1 MIEPQYLTGLN
12 GKEQFSRKELLES
25 FRLGG
30 YSLSDASF
38 YKRIE
43 EFVRQG
49 ELVRVGR
56 NVYRIPAGKVT
67 AYEHT
72 YSELAEEIANKMSA
86 QYPYL
91 SYSIFELVQLND
103 FVNHQ
108 IAHNV
113 IYLSVEA
120 EAIDFV
126 FDMLKEYHPGKVLI
140 NPSVELYHQ
149 YWSDNMIVIEKLT
162 TEAPKGHKVPWHT
175 RLEKMLVD
183 LLSDSLI
190 LASVGESEY
199 ATIYQDAFTRYIID
213 EKALFRYANRRKVD
227 KKILKFIKEETDI
240 KLYTRG

>member
-12 GKEQFSRKELLES
+12 GKELFSRKEILES

-30 YSLSDASF
+30 YSLSDAAF

-43 EFVRQG
+43 ELVRQG
-49 ELVRVGR
+49 EFVRVGKD
-56 NVYRIPAGKVT
+56 VYHIPRSKVT

-72 YSELAEEIANKMSA
+72 YSELAEEIANKMSV

-126 FDMLKEYHPGKVLI
+126 FDTLKEDYPGKVLI
-140 NPSVELYHQ
+140 NPSVEIYHQ

-162 TEAPKGHKVPWHT
+162 TEAPKGQKVSWHT

-183 LLSDSLI
+183 LLSDPLI

-199 ATIYQDAFTRYIID
+199 ATIYQDAFTRYIVD
-213 EKALFRYANRRKVD
+213 EKRLFRYANRRKVD
-227 KKILKFIKEETDI
+227 KKILKFIKEETEI
-240 KLYTRG
+240 KLYTKG